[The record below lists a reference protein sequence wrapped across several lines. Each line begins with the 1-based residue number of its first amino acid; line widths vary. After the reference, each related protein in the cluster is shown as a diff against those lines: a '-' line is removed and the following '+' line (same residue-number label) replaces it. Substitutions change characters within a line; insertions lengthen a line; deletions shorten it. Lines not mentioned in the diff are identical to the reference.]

1 MGEISSDTKVHV
13 LRGVPW
19 KDVIIKLLEPDS
31 PYRPWSSAADV
42 EPGDAVIAILDTDPA
57 SVIAEIRQA
66 GSDGRADH
74 AIAGCMARDSDEWDG
89 PPVLLEL
96 GTLTA
101 LTGMSF
107 SVDGAGVTVS
117 DAGALVEVMRACATA
132 YDDELYLN
140 GHTTLAAA
148 RILLR
153 SGGRCTGCA
162 CELDLASVNARY
174 HVHIHTVDVDPTAPM
189 APVAFE
195 APVEVVGDEVGYGP
209 DSIRLAEDHWRPI
222 RTALDRPAVLC
233 DACHDRMRAGG
244 FSGFLDFRFSL
255 HPACPACSAHW
266 TMRTIAGFIAAPPR
280 EPWIW
285 HTGCCPQQRWKCG
298 ACGHNFGGNFE
309 FGGQ

>member
-1 MGEISSDTKVHV
+1 MRPPFPSLLQAVF
-13 LRGVPW
+13 LRLRARRGGALAVGMT
-19 KDVIIKLLEPDS
+19 VALL
-31 PYRPWSSAADV
+31 A
-42 EPGDAVIAILDTDPA
+42 GPA
-57 SVIAEIRQA
+57 P
-66 GSDGRADH
+66 
-74 AIAGCMARDSDEWDG
+74 AIAQDE
-89 PPVLLEL
+89 PV
-96 GTLTA
+96 A
-101 LTGMSF
+101 
-107 SVDGAGVTVS
+107 
-117 DAGALVEVMRACATA
+117 
-132 YDDELYLN
+132 DEQQRP
-140 GHTTLAAA
+140 A
-148 RILLR
+148 
-153 SGGRCTGCA
+153 
-162 CELDLASVNARY
+162 DK
-174 HVHIHTVDVDPTAPM
+174 

-244 FSGFLDFRFSL
+244 FTGFLDFRFSL

-309 FGGQ
+309 FGGH